1 MLNAQTQYRIKVV
14 SNPNDGYGI
23 GQYLTIFDNSE
34 HPGGQYG
41 GVGVASYTDSNTQI
55 FTYGNDGR
63 LCSADGYYISCQDWN
78 VDAYSK
84 MSNYGTI
91 ITGINPDGTFTL
103 SCDKGYFKVEYVSA
117 GSDIYVF
124 CNAGYGVAATWQL
137 EEVTTGGDEPS
148 GDVCTLELSLKDSY
162 GDGWS
167 GCKIV
172 VANGVSSNE
181 FTISDEVNTAQY
193 TCDVVSGTIVTLSF
207 VCGPSGAYSWPD
219 ECTWTIKYEDGDD
232 IWSGTGSVAGSS
244 RTFPASCEAAVMPEI
259 PTGLVATAES
269 HKVISLQW
277 DASEN
282 AKKYNVYQDG
292 VKIAEEITETSYV
305 VKGLTQLTEYCFS
318 VTAINGALETEHSD
332 EICVTTP
339 ERVILPGPQ
348 EQEIGEGST
357 IVNKYLPA
365 YTLYGHNYSQQIYT
379 QKEIDFVPGVVT
391 KIAFKQKSEGEI
403 NRNYKVYLVNTTKE
417 TFAGGSDW
425 VSLTTDDCYFDGQV
439 TYPGADQ
446 WLVITLTEPFQYEGN
461 NILVAVDDDLTSG
474 YPSSEFYAYT
484 TNSRS
489 ISVCNDSN
497 DYSISNTGSG
507 TVREHNNQVIFTIE
521 VPSPTVEVNHASLD
535 FGTVRA
541 GGDFWTEKE
550 IPSFNVEVTAKN
562 TTIKSVSIDDD
573 FFTSDKDLATAA
585 GQTEFNFTV
594 SYNKA
599 AAAGEKS
606 GNIVVTYMND
616 EEEATVEIPMTATA
630 YAPAQGDVVENPIEV
645 TFDGNGVYTYTINS
659 LDGFYDDYV
668 FSPNEQ
674 YDVDAKDMVFSFTLT
689 EAALVTLPLNYGWAS
704 IYGDFIIDNGPQ
716 YIVNNPIG
724 SILLDAGTY
733 YVANAPNIWDLPF
746 EFSITKSSVPAPEIY
761 YSSPYNGDINQ
772 NNPTLEWNMQYANEY
787 QVLLGTSVDAM
798 EVKIDWNAVPQPEP
812 SYYTYSTSG
821 LQNNTKYYWQ
831 VNARNETG
839 TTTGE
844 VQSFVTLLDVPQ
856 ITSATSVNLYSGETT
871 TITWEAV
878 ANATSYTVYNGWNVL
893 ATLEDTETSYE
904 LSGLGYNMTGYD
916 ITVTA
921 IQDFGESL
929 KSESV
934 VVKVAGTFPLKVN
947 VKDFNDNPI
956 EGATVTFN
964 TSSALD
970 EFQNTITAPEA
981 LTTNAEGVAEIRLP
995 LIYNDPNIF
1004 GEQIIVYANKTPF
1017 GQYFASITP
1026 SGLSN
1031 DVLKEVNIKLYLP
1044 VPSDLVPENDEYM
1057 LLAGD
1062 NLTLNWIGVDGAIG
1076 YNVYKYVYNSS
1087 TWTYEYELLGTVT
1100 ENTYTAVAEYDG
1112 EGSYYGVS
1120 AVFEGGLESDKIFT
1134 SDRIYILGT
1143 GDVKGLVTDTEGNP
1157 VADAVLELSGTNAF
1171 GEDIYILTTES
1182 DGAFLFEDVIEGTY
1196 SLTVSHH
1203 NYEEYVYAEPINV
1216 EYNSTTNLE
1225 IVLVSKPAVSNDFTV
1240 TATLNGDNVDV
1251 SWTEGYDGYNVYRR
1265 NINAPQELE
1274 TVATEVTTTSTAD
1287 AAWETLE
1294 SGTYQY
1300 GVAALLGDI
1309 SETMYT
1315 DDFSSSEGWTG
1326 SNWMVTGGV
1335 LFIYSNDAGFTRNIT
1350 SPSIQIGENAPI
1362 IQFDYQNSNDNII
1375 TIYLEIA
1382 TNSSITLGTIA
1393 PGTSGTFTSDPVD
1406 VENFGMSVL
1415 NSEVKITFTCKTGTY
1430 SSTTIDNLKVYSGSQ
1445 AVETQIVWSNEVVKQ
1460 APVTF
1465 EGNVSTDW
1473 NVAENWSIDEIP
1485 ADGAKVIIAAP
1496 AVISGNVNVSTVTIN
1511 DGVSLTVANGGAL
1524 TVTGTI
1530 SQASNYFLVLE
1541 EGGQIFQNNEGVT
1554 ARFRMSIDNP
1564 TDWSADDNK
1573 DGWQFISI
1581 PLADVPYTD
1590 FTSLSEYDLY
1600 KYDGSQDLE
1609 WQNLKDGGFDYGG
1622 VPETDFRLGHGYL
1635 ASLKDVETATVYG
1648 TLNVSTPAVFGG
1660 YTQIIYNEEKDLAN
1674 FRLFGN
1680 PFTYDIYMSDFDLDF
1695 YNDGESDFAPGYA
1708 VVNESGGYDYRTT
1721 EPIKVGEGFFVKAI
1735 TSTAMTYS
1743 PVRKRSE
1750 NTSNNSLNITATG
1763 NAGKDNVV
1771 INLAG
1776 KSEGFDKLQNF
1787 NDAIATV
1794 YVAEDGKN
1802 YGIYSCDTDVQEVE
1816 LSFNANKMGN
1826 YTISIEPN
1834 GKFQTV
1840 TLVDRFTGIE
1850 TNMLLEDY
1858 HFTAMSDANTNRF
1871 IVKFAN
1877 GQQTTDDSQFVYQ
1890 SGEELIINAQGMIQ
1904 IVDVLG
1910 RVVYQSEHFN
1920 DINRIGVENFDN
1932 ASYVVRCVNGKEVKT
1947 QKIVIL

>member
-1 MLNAQTQYRIKVV
+1 MKKKFILLTMMLLTLIGVKFNVLNAQEQYRIKVV

-23 GQYLTIFDNSE
+23 GQYLTIFNNSE
-34 HPGGQYG
+34 HQGGQYG

-103 SCDKGYFKVEYVSA
+103 SCNKGYFKVEYVSA

-124 CNAGYGVAATWQL
+124 CNAGYSVAATWQL
-137 EEVTTGGDEPS
+137 EEVLVD
-148 GDVCTLELSLKDSY
+148 
-162 GDGWS
+162 DG
-167 GCKIV
+167 I
-172 VANGVSSNE
+172 
-181 FTISDEVNTAQY
+181 I
-193 TCDVVSGTIVTLSF
+193 
-207 VCGPSGAYSWPD
+207 
-219 ECTWTIKYEDGDD
+219 
-232 IWSGTGSVAGSS
+232 
-244 RTFPASCEAAVMPEI
+244 PAA
-259 PTGLVATAES
+259 PTNLVATAIDHKSISLTWTAGDENALKYNIYQGGVNIGSTTETPYTVEGLTAETNYCFTVEAVRGVNVSES
-269 HKVISLQW
+269 HSNEACETTLEAPAIQDIV
-277 DASEN
+277 
-282 AKKYNVYQDG
+282 VGDG
-292 VKIAEEITETSYV
+292 VGTSQYV
-305 VKGLTQLTEYCFS
+305 PV
-318 VTAINGALETEHSD
+318 
-332 EICVTTP
+332 
-339 ERVILPGPQ
+339 
-348 EQEIGEGST
+348 
-357 IVNKYLPA
+357 
-365 YTLYGHNYSQQIYT
+365 YTYYNYSYSQQLYSASQLGFGEGGIS
-379 QKEIDFVPGVVT
+379 
-391 KIAFKQKSEGEI
+391 KIAFFKTNTGYNHTRDLKI
-403 NRNYKVYLVNTTKE
+403 YMINTTKE
-417 TFAGGSDW
+417 TFSSYNDWVNATESDLVYEGEYTFTNDNDWCEITLDNIFVYSGGS
-425 VSLTTDDCYFDGQV
+425 
-439 TYPGADQ
+439 
-446 WLVITLTEPFQYEGN
+446 
-461 NILVAVDDDLTSG
+461 ILIYVQD
-474 YPSSEFYAYT
+474 
-484 TNSRS
+484 
-489 ISVCNDSN
+489 
-497 DYSISNTGSG
+497 NTGSYKSAPTFKTNDASNTAIRVYSDNRLLNDNNLPSTSG
-507 TVREHNNQVIFTIE
+507 NYVYPGIETSNQVKFTWEAISQD
-521 VPSPTVEVNHASLD
+521 PSIEVNHASLD

-550 IPSFNVEVTAKN
+550 TPSFNVEVTAKN
-562 TTIKSVSIDDD
+562 TTIKSVSIDND

-689 EAALVTLPLNYGWAS
+689 EDALVHVYDADENYVGSWCS
-704 IYGDFIIDNGPQ
+704 LYGDFTVENGPQ
-716 YIVNNPIG
+716 YKKDYPG
-724 SILLDAGTY
+724 EQLLSAGTY
-733 YVANAPNIWDLPF
+733 YVVISPNQLPF
-746 EFSITKSSVPAPEIY
+746 NLKIEKSSVPAPEIY
-761 YSSPYNGDINQ
+761 YSSPYDGDINQ

-893 ATLEDTETSYE
+893 ATLEATETSYE
-904 LSGLGYNMTGYD
+904 LSGLGYNMTGYN

-921 IQDFGESL
+921 IQDLGESL
-929 KSESV
+929 KSEPV

-995 LIYNDPNIF
+995 LIYNDPSIF

-1017 GQYFASITP
+1017 EQHFASITP

-1031 DVLKEVNIKLYLP
+1031 DVLKEVNINLSLP

-1112 EGSYYGVS
+1112 EGSYYGVT
-1120 AVFEGGLESDKIFT
+1120 AVFEGSLESDKTFT

-1196 SLTVSHH
+1196 SLTVSHY

-1225 IVLVSKPAVSNDFTV
+1225 IVLVSKPAVGNDFTV
-1240 TATLNGDNVDV
+1240 SATLNGDNVDV

-1274 TVATEVTTTSTAD
+1274 IVATELTTTSTAD

-1294 SGTYQY
+1294 PGTYQY
-1300 GVAALLGDI
+1300 GVAALLGGI

-1315 DDFSSSEGWTG
+1315 DDFSSNKGWTG
-1326 SNWMVTGGV
+1326 SSNWIVSGNV
-1335 LFIYSNDAGFTRNIT
+1335 LSIYANDAGFTRSIT

-1362 IQFDYQNSNDNII
+1362 IQLDYQNSNGNTI
-1375 TIYLEIA
+1375 TIYLEIT

-1415 NSEVKITFTCKTGTY
+1415 NSEVKITFTCETGTY

-1460 APVTF
+1460 GPNTF
-1465 EGNVSTDW
+1465 EGTVSTDW
-1473 NVAENWSIDEIP
+1473 NVVENWSNGNVPEAGDE
-1485 ADGAKVIIAAP
+1485 VIVNAE
-1496 AVISGNVNVSTVTIN
+1496 AVISGNVELSALDIVGNGSVTV
-1511 DGVSLTVANGGAL
+1511 DANASL
-1524 TVTGTI
+1524 TVTGAITQEQDYSLI
-1530 SQASNYFLVLE
+1530 MNDGAQV
-1541 EGGQIFQNNEGVT
+1541 FQNNANVT
-1554 ARFRMSIDNP
+1554 AQFNMNLVNP
-1564 TDWSADDNK
+1564 SDWSTSNK
-1573 DGWQFISI
+1573 DGWQFISS
-1581 PLADVPYTD
+1581 PLSNVSVTNIA
-1590 FTSLSEYDLY
+1590 EGNYDLY
-1600 KYDGSQDLE
+1600 KYDGEKELE
-1609 WQNLKDGGFDYGG
+1609 WLNHKDVNFADATYQ
-1622 VPETDFRLGHGYL
+1622 HHIGYL
-1635 ASLKDVETATVYG
+1635 ASHETKATLEFKG
-1648 TLNVSTPAVFGG
+1648 TLNTKDAYGFYEYIDYYENEKELLKNFHLIGNPYPYNITWADFKNSVG
-1660 YTQIIYNEEKDLAN
+1660 IYNGYAYVKSD
-1674 FRLFGN
+1674 GN
-1680 PFTYDIYMSDFDLDF
+1680 YEYATSGTI
-1695 YNDGESDFAPGYA
+1695 APG
-1708 VVNESGGYDYRTT
+1708 D
-1721 EPIKVGEGFFVKAI
+1721 GFFVKA
-1735 TSTAMTYS
+1735 TGVGDYGTYYYYLEGSGNTRST
-1743 PVRKRSE
+1743 RE
-1750 NTSNNSLNITATG
+1750 SNNSLNITATG
-1763 NAGKDNVV
+1763 NAGKDNVI

-1794 YVAEDGKN
+1794 YVAEEGKN
-1802 YGIYSCDTDVQEVE
+1802 YGIYNCEADVQEVE

-1877 GQQTTDDSQFVYQ
+1877 GQQTTDNSQFVYQ